1 MQTEMTPKTCTASDA
16 EVVARVRGGETDLF
30 EVLMRRYNQKL
41 FRAARSVF
49 PKDPN
54 EAEDVVQDAWVR
66 AFSHLDQ
73 FEGRSS
79 LSTWLIRIAL
89 HEAWS
94 RAKRRRRVA
103 TLDEGG
109 KENAMENPTPAPDPE
124 ADAST
129 LEMRAILEGAVAAL
143 PESYRTV
150 FILRSIEDLSTAE
163 TAECLD
169 LTPDVVKTRLH
180 RARGLLRRELLARA
194 GASQADLYPFAGARC
209 DRIVTTVLSR
219 VARPEAA
226 PA

>member
-1 MQTEMTPKTCTASDA
+1 MTPKTCTAPDA

-49 PKDPN
+49 PKDAS

-73 FEGRSS
+73 FEGRAS
-79 LSTWLIRIAL
+79 LSTWLIRIVL

-94 RAKRRRRVA
+94 RARRRRRVA

-109 KENAMENPTPAPDPE
+109 KEIVMESVTPAADPE

-129 LEMRAILEGAVAAL
+129 LEMRAILEAAVAAL

-150 FILRSIEDLSTAE
+150 FVLRSIEDMSTAE

-169 LTPDVVKTRLH
+169 VTPDVVKTRLH
-180 RARGLLRRELLARA
+180 RARGLLRREVLSRA
-194 GASQADLYPFAGARC
+194 GASQAELYTFAGARC
-209 DRIVTTVLSR
+209 DRIVSAVLSR
-219 VARPEAA
+219 VASQEAA

>member
-1 MQTEMTPKTCTASDA
+1 MTPKICTAPDA

-41 FRAARSVF
+41 FRAASSVF

-66 AFSHLDQ
+66 AFAHLDQ
-73 FEGRSS
+73 FEGRST

-103 TLDEGG
+103 TLEDGG
-109 KENAMENPTPAPDPE
+109 KEFAMQDVTPAGNPE
-124 ADAST
+124 TDAAT
-129 LEMRAILEGAVAAL
+129 LEMRAILEAAVAAL

-169 LTPDVVKTRLH
+169 VTPDVVKTRLH
-180 RARGLLRRELLARA
+180 RVRGFLRREVLARA
-194 GASQADLYPFAGARC
+194 GPSQAALYPFGGARC
-209 DRIVTTVLSR
+209 DRIVSSVLAR
-219 VARPEAA
+219 VGSLAAA